1 MSAVIAFESATL
13 GYGRKR
19 VLIDVNLEVR
29 AGEFLGI
36 VGPNGSGKSTL
47 LKAILGVVPPL
58 EGRVWVRPADRAARS
73 SGVAYVPQIDTV
85 DLLYPLSALEVVL
98 LGSQGRG
105 GRLHPSA
112 GREAVARARR
122 SLAEVGL
129 AGLEKRLF
137 RSLSGGQRQRTLLAR
152 ALACGAD
159 LLLLDEPTSGMDLA
173 AEKAVM
179 DLIAGLR
186 AEGGRTVLFVTHQL
200 NLVANYARTIAILK
214 DGKLISGAAAEI
226 LEEGRLSSLYGV
238 GVRVDQVG
246 DRRVVVAL

>member
-1 MSAVIAFESATL
+1 
-13 GYGRKR
+13 
-19 VLIDVNLEVR
+19 
-29 AGEFLGI
+29 
-36 VGPNGSGKSTL
+36 VG
-47 LKAILGVVPPL
+47 L
-58 EGRVWVRPADRAARS
+58 EG
-73 SGVAYVPQIDTV
+73 
-85 DLLYPLSALEVVL
+85 LE
-98 LGSQGRG
+98 G
-105 GRLHPSA
+105 
-112 GREAVARARR
+112 
-122 SLAEVGL
+122 
-129 AGLEKRLF
+129 RLF

-179 DLIAGLR
+179 DLIAGLE

-214 DGKLISGAAAEI
+214 DGRLISGPAGEI
-226 LEEGRLSSLYGV
+226 LDEGRLSSLYGL